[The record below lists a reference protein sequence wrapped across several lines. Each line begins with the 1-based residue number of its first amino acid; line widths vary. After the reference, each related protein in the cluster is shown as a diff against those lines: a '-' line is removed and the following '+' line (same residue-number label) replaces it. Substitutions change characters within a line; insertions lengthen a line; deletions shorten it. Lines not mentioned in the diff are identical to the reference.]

1 MHYNGGLRAAVSTFP
16 YASMRTRTMFNQP
29 ALLLRIEDAAL
40 FAVTLA
46 LYHYLHFSWI
56 LFAVLFLAPDLFMLG
71 YLLGTRRGAA
81 LYNVG
86 HSLFVPLALFAVGNL
101 GDRPILTA
109 VAVIWCCHITFDRM
123 LGFGLKYPSAFKDTH
138 LQHLS

>member
-1 MHYNGGLRAAVSTFP
+1 
-16 YASMRTRTMFNQP
+16 MFNQP

-40 FAVTLA
+40 FAATLA
-46 LYHYLHFSWI
+46 LYQYLHFSWI

-81 LYNVG
+81 LYNLG
-86 HSLFVPLALFAVGNL
+86 HSLFLPLALFAAG
-101 GDRPILTA
+101 ILLKWSIVTP
-109 VAVIWCCHITFDRM
+109 VTIIWCSHIAFDRM
-123 LGFGLKYPSAFKDTH
+123 LGYGLKYPTAFKDTH